1 VLHSFKSNDQNG
13 SRLYRDNG
21 EAAATIP
28 KTGEKPRIQVSF
40 APPRLRRDHR
50 STQTKQGSVMGRG
63 PSIEN
68 RKNAEDAR
76 RGKVFTKLIR
86 EITIAARNGADP
98 GVNAR
103 LRMGI
108 DKALAANMSKDT
120 IERAVRRGSGAEG
133 ADDMQEIRYE
143 GYGPGGVALII
154 DAMTDNSQRTVADIR
169 HALAKHG
176 GNLGTSG
183 SVAFQF
189 KRIGEIIVDTSAA
202 GGEDKVLEAA
212 LDAGA
217 DDVQGNG
224 SETSVLTSPESFESV
239 KKALA
244 GAGFS
249 FVRDGIVMRPDNR
262 VGVAGENE
270 ETLHD
275 LIDWLEELDDVQDVY
290 HNADLPA

>member
-1 VLHSFKSNDQNG
+1 MIAGKAGN
-13 SRLYRDNG
+13 
-21 EAAATIP
+21 P
-28 KTGEKPRIQVSF
+28 
-40 APPRLRRDHR
+40 
-50 STQTKQGSVMGRG
+50 MGRG

-86 EITIAARNGADP
+86 EITIAARNGGDP
-98 GVNAR
+98 ATNAR
-103 LRMGI
+103 LRLGI
-108 DKALAANMSKDT
+108 DKALSANMSKDT
-120 IERAVRRGSGAEG
+120 IERAIRRGSGAEG
-133 ADDMQEIRYE
+133 GDNMQELRYE

-154 DAMTDNSQRTVADIR
+154 DAMTDNAQRTVADVR

-189 KRIGEIIVDTSAA
+189 RRIGEILVDTSAP
-202 GGEDKVLEAA
+202 GSEDKVLETA

-217 DDVQGNG
+217 DDVQSRDG
-224 SETSVLTSPESFESV
+224 ETLVLSAPENVEAV

-244 GAGFS
+244 GAGLG
-249 FVRDGIVMRPDNR
+249 VLRADVVMRPENR
-262 VGVAGENE
+262 VAVSGETE
-270 ETLHD
+270 ETLRD
-275 LIDWLEELDDVQDVY
+275 LLDWLEELDDVQEVY